1 MSGIM
6 DMCIM
11 YKNDFVTMPVDDL
24 MLASCILSDSI
35 CDMRLDLALVQR
47 NLYSTRARAVAAI
60 KAGLVAVNGVPAKK
74 PSQDILETDVL
85 TGGDLPYS
93 TGRGSLKLE
102 RALECFDI
110 TPMGM
115 VCLDV
120 GASTGGFTEVL
131 LRHGAVR
138 VYAVDVGTNQLMP
151 ELRNDAR
158 VVSMEQTDIRAL
170 PPQSVVDLI
179 VIDVSFI
186 SLINIVDVL
195 PQWGAK
201 NIIALIKPQFEVPRD
216 VAAKAHGVIKSE
228 QWHQY
233 SIERVVAAFEKC
245 GFKSCGITT
254 SPIQGGSGNTEFL
267 ACFCK

>member
-1 MSGIM
+1 
-6 DMCIM
+6 
-11 YKNDFVTMPVDDL
+11 
-24 MLASCILSDSI
+24 
-35 CDMRLDLALVQR
+35 MRLDLALVQR
-47 NLYSTRARAVAAI
+47 NLYSTRARAVAGI
-60 KAGLVAVNGVPAKK
+60 RAGLVSVNGKTAKK
-74 PSQDILETDVL
+74 PSQDVLDSDVL
-85 TGGDLPYS
+85 VAGALPYS

-102 RALECFDI
+102 HALAHFNI
-110 TPMGM
+110 SAQSK

-131 LRHGAVR
+131 LRNGAAR
-138 VYAVDVGTNQLMP
+138 VYAVDVGTNQLNS
-151 ELRNDAR
+151 ELRNDVR
-158 VVSMEQTDIRAL
+158 VVSLEQTDIRTL

-186 SLINIVDVL
+186 SLTNIVDALV
-195 PQWGAK
+195 PWGAETV
-201 NIIALIKPQFEVPRD
+201 IALIKPQFEVPRD

-233 SIERVVAAFEKC
+233 SIEQFVDAFARS
-245 GFKSCGITT
+245 GFRLCGITP